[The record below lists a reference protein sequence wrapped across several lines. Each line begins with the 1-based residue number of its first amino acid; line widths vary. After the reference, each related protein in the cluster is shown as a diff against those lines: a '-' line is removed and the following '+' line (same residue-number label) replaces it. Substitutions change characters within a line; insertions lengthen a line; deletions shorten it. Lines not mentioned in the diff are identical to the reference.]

1 MGQRCQQDLQV
12 VAMRTIQDAL
22 VLLGI
27 LATLGGSAESDV
39 VEAHDAGVREGED
52 RVKRQ
57 VRAALR
63 KV

>member
-12 VAMRTIQDAL
+12 VVMRTIQDAL

-27 LATLGGSAESDV
+27 LATLGGSAEADV
-39 VEAHDAGVREGED
+39 VKAHDAGVREGED